1 MTQSYNFFPIS
12 THAAS
17 KKVKNEGTCTFD
29 VKVSILFPYAIENVI
44 NLVFASLFIQ
54 CLWYHKNFA

>member
-17 KKVKNEGTCTFD
+17 KKVKNGGTCTFD
-29 VKVSILFPYAIENVI
+29 VKVSILFPYAIKHVI
-44 NLVFASLFIQ
+44 KSRID
-54 CLWYHKNFA
+54 